1 MCVERRKHGS
11 EGGGRKSTSN
21 GNSLASYP
29 TQTSNLQVW
38 FSSVCT
44 RQSKFFNNLK
54 FSNVPP
60 KPCFMYSGGALLLCS
75 SYTPTHMGTR
85 SHCERHPYPH
95 LPAIRAQ
102 ANIGT
107 CRYCSHCFCSVA
119 QCACVDTTHRVAC
132 TPERG
137 CLFSLSLALAL

>member
-1 MCVERRKHGS
+1 MLSILPYVRLIIVT
-11 EGGGRKSTSN
+11 KSVTN
-21 GNSLASYP
+21 C
-29 TQTSNLQVW
+29 QTSNLQVW

-85 SHCERHPYPH
+85 SYCERHPYPH

-119 QCACVDTTHRVAC
+119 QWAGIDTMHKYRREV
-132 TPERG
+132 ERLLVLST
-137 CLFSLSLALAL
+137 CSLATDL

>member
-1 MCVERRKHGS
+1 MLSILPYVRLIIVT
-11 EGGGRKSTSN
+11 KSVTN
-21 GNSLASYP
+21 C
-29 TQTSNLQVW
+29 QTSNLQVW

-95 LPAIRAQ
+95 LPSIRAH

-107 CRYCSHCFCSVA
+107 CRYCSHCFCSFA

-137 CLFSLSLALAL
+137 REAACSLSLALAL